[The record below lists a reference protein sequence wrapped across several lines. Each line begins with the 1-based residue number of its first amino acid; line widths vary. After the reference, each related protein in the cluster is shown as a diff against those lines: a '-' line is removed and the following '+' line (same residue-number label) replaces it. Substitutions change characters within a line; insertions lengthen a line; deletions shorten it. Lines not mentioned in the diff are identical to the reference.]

1 MKAVGRY
8 DTALQMFVE
17 ETREP
22 DLRRLSF
29 LRWLVE
35 SGRLEH
41 RPFGASSGEFVSTA
55 EGTQQSGAE
64 MPLGNAMRRNGLG
77 ITKFTADLG
86 GLGKDGVQL
95 GAPPEGGQS
104 FRFRR

>member
-35 SGRLEH
+35 NNRLEH
-41 RPFGASSGEFVSTA
+41 PVIGPASGEFVVLSAQA
-55 EGTQQSGAE
+55 EVAE
-64 MPLGNAMRRNGLG
+64 LPLA
-77 ITKFTADLG
+77 
-86 GLGKDGVQL
+86 
-95 GAPPEGGQS
+95 S
-104 FRFRR
+104 

>member
-22 DLRRLSF
+22 DLRQLTF

-35 SGRLEH
+35 NNRLEH
-41 RPFGASSGEFVSTA
+41 PVVGPATGELVVVPAQTDIAELPLAS
-55 EGTQQSGAE
+55 
-64 MPLGNAMRRNGLG
+64 
-77 ITKFTADLG
+77 
-86 GLGKDGVQL
+86 
-95 GAPPEGGQS
+95 
-104 FRFRR
+104 

>member
-35 SGRLEH
+35 NNRLEH
-41 RPFGASSGEFVSTA
+41 PVIGPASGEFVVLTVQA
-55 EGTQQSGAE
+55 EIAE
-64 MPLGNAMRRNGLG
+64 LPLA
-77 ITKFTADLG
+77 
-86 GLGKDGVQL
+86 
-95 GAPPEGGQS
+95 S
-104 FRFRR
+104 